1 MWSGNLRPPQHSQD
15 EWQSYS
21 AKTSSRKSGA
31 LTNTELV
38 RLINSMFDF
47 HTDDV
52 FKVTLKI
59 LKESFKCE
67 HTLSQIEM
75 QMRRVVEVQENQD
88 SQV

>member
-1 MWSGNLRPPQHSQD
+1 MWFGNLRPPQHSQA

-21 AKTSSRKSGA
+21 AKTSSRKSGE

-38 RLINSMFDF
+38 RLINNIFE
-47 HTDDV
+47 DV

-59 LKESFKCE
+59 LKESLKSE

-75 QMRRVVEVQENQD
+75 QMKRVVEVQKNQD
-88 SQV
+88 SPV

>member
-1 MWSGNLRPPQHSQD
+1 
-15 EWQSYS
+15 
-21 AKTSSRKSGA
+21 
-31 LTNTELV
+31 
-38 RLINSMFDF
+38 MFDF

-59 LKESFKCE
+59 LKESLKSE

-75 QMRRVVEVQENQD
+75 RMKRVVEVQKNQD